1 MPIIKPKPWVRRD
14 GLSLDFYAG
23 EPPTCRMRPP
33 RACVAAEQGL
43 KEKYMKPAT
52 AATLAQGDLE
62 VVAGRRAALGGVA
75 DRQSVRPQER
85 GRAPCLSA

>member
-1 MPIIKPKPWVRRD
+1 MLTNEGFQFRWCFKIVVRSAAGAVFLLIIKPELWVRRD
-14 GLSLDFYAG
+14 GLSINFHAG

-52 AATLAQGDLE
+52 AATLAQGD
-62 VVAGRRAALGGVA
+62 
-75 DRQSVRPQER
+75 
-85 GRAPCLSA
+85 